1 MRWLLFLFAYLY
13 AVIGYSQKS
22 DISVLIKD
30 LETYKG
36 VEKSDKLHEIS
47 LHYYESNWD
56 SVEYYSEKQLLLSKE
71 INYNLGEIQA
81 LTDLGNVHDIK
92 GDFNKSKQT
101 FQEALTVKIKDKKPY
116 IEVYKGLA
124 NLYLFAD
131 KLDSADYFFDKAIS
145 LATKLKLENNV
156 KKLSLNKAV
165 VLSSKG
171 EFEKAVTSFTNDLD
185 YFENQKDSVSL
196 YIIFNGIGNAYFE
209 LLDNEQSLL
218 YHRKALLISK
228 NSKNKN
234 HLGSSLGNI
243 ANIYGNMKKYDSS
256 AYYFNKCHDVFKES
270 GYEYKALY
278 VKTNL
283 LNLYAI
289 SGEHDKLLS
298 LCEELEQENLA
309 PESRIILLYSK
320 SIAQFEKGLTKDAEI
335 TLNSA
340 IEIAEN
346 LDSETSVF
354 KLYSRSVYNYL
365 AINNMEIYDRFVK
378 YDSILNNR
386 FSKESKEVISNL
398 NKKYELKEKEKQIVE
413 QQLQNQKE
421 KYYKFAA
428 LGGVGFL
435 LLFGAGTFIYSI
447 QNNKHKEIKKQ
458 QEFIEIK
465 QNLTKL
471 GLSNLNN
478 QINSHDYKNTLIAAL
493 NEVQEKAPA
502 SYQHINNLLKLTE
515 SALYNDSFTDLL
527 KNQIN
532 QIKGLVELA
541 NEQLFEKVTLNVYID
556 TDENKQIPRLL
567 LKNLIENSIKH
578 GIKGTDKDSEIAVSI
593 FEENDF
599 IKIKVKDNGRGFK
612 NMNAINGKGI
622 SVYQELFSFF
632 NSINSK
638 NAKIE
643 IKKVEIGALVE
654 VEIPVDYKYIEL

>member
-22 DISVLIKD
+22 DISVLIKN
-30 LETYKG
+30 LEGYKG
-36 VEKSDKLHEIS
+36 VEKSEKLHQIS
-47 LHYYESNWD
+47 LYYYEKNWD

-71 INYNLGEIQA
+71 INYNLGKIQA

-92 GDFNKSKQT
+92 GNFEKSKQT
-101 FQEALTVKIKDKKPY
+101 YQEALTIKNKDKKPY
-116 IEVYKGLA
+116 IEIYKGLA
-124 NLYLFAD
+124 NLHLFAD
-131 KLDSADYFFDKAIS
+131 KLDSADYYFDRAIN
-145 LATKLKLENNV
+145 LATKLKLENNI

-185 YFENQKDSVSL
+185 YFESQKDSISL

-278 VKTNL
+278 VKINL

-289 SGEHDKLLS
+289 SGEYDKLLS
-298 LCEELEQENLA
+298 LCEELEQEKLS

-320 SIAQFEKGLTKDAEI
+320 SIALFEKGLTKEAEI
-335 TLNSA
+335 TLNTA
-340 IEIAEN
+340 IQIAES
-346 LDSETSVF
+346 LDSETSIF
-354 KLYSRSVYNYL
+354 KLYERSVYNYL
-365 AINNMEIYDRFVK
+365 AINNMEIYERFVK

-386 FSKESKEVISNL
+386 FSKESKEIISNL

-428 LGGVGFL
+428 LGGIGFIM
-435 LLFGAGTFIYSI
+435 LFGAGAFMYSN
-447 QNNKHKEIKKQ
+447 QNNKQKEMKKQ
-458 QEFIEIK
+458 QELIEIK

-493 NEVQEKAPA
+493 NEVQEKSPA

-515 SALYNDSFTDLL
+515 SALYDDSFTDLL

-541 NEQLFEKVTLNVYID
+541 NEQLFEKVILNVYID

-622 SVYQELFSFF
+622 SVYQELFVFF

-638 NAKIE
+638 KAKIE
-643 IKKVEIGALVE
+643 IKNVEIGALVE
-654 VEIPVDYKYIEL
+654 VEIPVDYKYI